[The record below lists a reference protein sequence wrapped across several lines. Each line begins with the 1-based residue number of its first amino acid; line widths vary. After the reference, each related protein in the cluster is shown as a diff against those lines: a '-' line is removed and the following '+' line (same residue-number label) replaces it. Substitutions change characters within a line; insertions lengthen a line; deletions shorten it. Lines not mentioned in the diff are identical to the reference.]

1 MLGTGVTPFLPINLL
16 NGVKMV
22 DEEVQEEQENAEM
35 KAAETENG
43 DSPDDD
49 MDSLMNELE
58 QQKTSP
64 EGTGGSGDLSS
75 LITEK
80 ADSTEGNIDEMLDSA
95 SDTTSSMDDTPVEEG
110 VDLKFLQKMPLTMT
124 LEVGRAK
131 MTINDLLS
139 LGQGSVLELH
149 RLVGES
155 LDLFANGKLI
165 AQGEVVIVNEKFGAK
180 LTNIIS
186 PEERIKQMDG
196 MDKTN

>member
-1 MLGTGVTPFLPINLL
+1 
-16 NGVKMV
+16 MV
-22 DEEVQEEQENAEM
+22 DEEVQEEQQNVEM

-80 ADSTEGNIDEMLDSA
+80 ADSTEENIEEMIDSA
-95 SDTTSSMDDTPVEEG
+95 SDSTSSMDDTPVEEG
-110 VDLKFLQKMPLTMT
+110 VDLEFLQKMPLTMT

-139 LGQGSVLELH
+139 VGQGSVLELH

-165 AQGEVVIVNEKFGAK
+165 AQGEVVVVNEKFGAK

-186 PEERIKQMDG
+186 PEERIKQMNG
-196 MDKTN
+196 MDKIN